1 MLRCRS
7 FFPESAWS
15 QIDKLFPRGSQ
26 PVAYDIAIGT
36 GRGAIELAKR
46 QVKPPNCHDVLVAKC
61 ICCRL
66 LSYACRKFR
75 VTAVESNAALLA
87 KAHTQALECGVTIN
101 SISATTVHKKIAQAG
116 GVADLVTVMH
126 GIHLVDYE
134 LALEECHRLLKP
146 EGWLCLA
153 WNDR

>member
-1 MLRCRS
+1 MHNPIHACKATL
-7 FFPESAWS
+7 FS
-15 QIDKLFPRGSQ
+15 QTFYNEQRK
-26 PVAYDIAIGT
+26 V
-36 GRGAIELAKR
+36 ELA
-46 QVKPPNCHDVLVAKC
+46 QSHANGLFH
-61 ICCRL
+61 
-66 LSYACRKFR
+66 CRKFR

-101 SISATTVHKKIAQAG
+101 SISAMNVHKKVAQHG

-134 LALEECHRLLKP
+134 LALEECHRLLRP